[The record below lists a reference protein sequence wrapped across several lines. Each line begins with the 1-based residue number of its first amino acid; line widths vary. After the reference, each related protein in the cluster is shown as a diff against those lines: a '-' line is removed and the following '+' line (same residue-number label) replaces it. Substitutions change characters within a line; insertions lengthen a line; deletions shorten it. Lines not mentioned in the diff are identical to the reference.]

1 MTLFTRSGRV
11 PGSCMR
17 GSTHNDIV
25 REAKVDRV
33 CALDALD
40 LFGRKGYFQR
50 LDILLEILDL
60 PAAD

>member
-1 MTLFTRSGRV
+1 
-11 PGSCMR
+11 MR

-25 REAKVDRV
+25 REAKIDRV